1 MSENENVQ
9 RNDVYMDYE
18 QNFVGKIALFKEGR
32 TLTLVEVLGVKIDD
46 KGYTNIYLTQ
56 ISPYY
61 LKVTYNAVL
70 LKSDWGFV
78 EGEWITNNSPY
89 FKIGFAK
96 GAGTLSEYGV
106 HIMYINASLYFSE
119 AYIETFQSKN
129 IDKIRQL
136 FF

>member
-1 MSENENVQ
+1 MSDNVQLEGGNMENEQ
-9 RNDVYMDYE
+9 Y
-18 QNFVGKIALFKEGR
+18 FVGKIALFKEGR
-32 TLTLVEVLGVKIDD
+32 TLTLVEVLGIKIDD
-46 KGYTNIYLTQ
+46 KGYTSIYLTQ

-61 LKVTYNAVL
+61 LKVQYNAAMQ
-70 LKSDWGFV
+70 KSDWYFV

-106 HIMYINASLYFSE
+106 HIMYINASLYFSD
-119 AYIETFQSKN
+119 AYIDTFQSKN

>member
-1 MSENENVQ
+1 MTEDIQHEETYLNN
-9 RNDVYMDYE
+9 E
-18 QNFVGKIALFKEGR
+18 QNFVGKTALFKEGR
-32 TLTLVEVLGVKIDD
+32 TLTLVEVLGVKVDE
-46 KGYTNIYLTQ
+46 KEYTQLYLTQ
-56 ISPYY
+56 TAPYY
-61 LKVTYNAVL
+61 LRVRYNAEL
-70 LKSDWGFV
+70 MKSEWGFV

-119 AYIETFQSKN
+119 AYINTFKSKD
-129 IDKIRQL
+129 IEKIRQL